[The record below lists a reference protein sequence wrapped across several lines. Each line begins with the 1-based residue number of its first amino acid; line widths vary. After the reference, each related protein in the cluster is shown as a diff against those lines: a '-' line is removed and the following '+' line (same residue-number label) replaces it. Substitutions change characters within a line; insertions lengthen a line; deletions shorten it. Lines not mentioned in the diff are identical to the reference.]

1 MRDFIIN
8 IAPVLAWFL
17 AVTEAATAIVCIRN
31 SHKTLNILASAVSVG
46 LAIDAAI
53 IAAGMLIGEG
63 AFLKSISQIRYVLH
77 GMLVPLLIPIAFYTY
92 GIQRKITKQILWT
105 ITAGVIVCGIAMG
118 ILTVTE
124 PVDFAGILRYG
135 QAALTPVFAR
145 TVNLILSFGGV
156 LPLIFV
162 GVVHLAKHKSP
173 YLMLSGLVM
182 FVFSAIAPATGNM
195 DLNFLTT
202 MIGEDLMVFFFGIE
216 LIRYKKTQ
224 SNSC

>member
-77 GMLVPLLIPIAFYTY
+77 GMLVVFYTY
-92 GIQRKITKQILWT
+92 GIQRKIAKQILWT

-135 QAALTPVFAR
+135 QAASTPAFAR

-156 LPLIFV
+156 VPLIFV

-195 DLNFLTT
+195 DLNFLMT

-216 LIRYKKTQ
+216 LIQYKRTQ
-224 SNSC
+224 NNSC